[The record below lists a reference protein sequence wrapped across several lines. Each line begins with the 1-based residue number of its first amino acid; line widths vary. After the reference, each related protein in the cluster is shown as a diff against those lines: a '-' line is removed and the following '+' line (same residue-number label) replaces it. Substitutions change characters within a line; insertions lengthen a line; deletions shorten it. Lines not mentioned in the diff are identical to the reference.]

1 MRWVRYGMVDF
12 SKRAVRVWVGFSV
25 FDLLLV
31 LQVFSSGTNQDEYF
45 SDLSAF
51 LANIEQRASLQIDN
65 FSRFRD
71 KRALS

>member
-1 MRWVRYGMVDF
+1 MVDF

-31 LQVFSSGTNQDEYF
+31 LQVFSSGTNQDEYL

-51 LANIEQRASLQIDN
+51 LANFEQRATLQIDN